1 MIFIEVKGW
10 LGVIIEPDN
19 SQLLD
24 YACVITGRL
33 ASRQTFV

>member
-1 MIFIEVKGW
+1 MAGCNYRTGI
-10 LGVIIEPDN
+10 PDN